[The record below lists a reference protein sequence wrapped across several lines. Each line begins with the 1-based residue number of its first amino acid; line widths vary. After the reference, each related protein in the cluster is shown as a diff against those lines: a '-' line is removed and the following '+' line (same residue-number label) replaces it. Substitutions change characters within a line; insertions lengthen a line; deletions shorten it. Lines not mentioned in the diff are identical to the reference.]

1 MGLASFL
8 FLFGPLVLQ
17 LLAEFLLVF
26 CNSTELRFELQKFE
40 SVGVFFVFSFLKL
53 DVFSFA
59 QFLFLWEGLSSISCF
74 LLFLLY
80 FFFLLYLFFF

>member
-17 LLAEFLLVF
+17 LLAEFLLVLY
-26 CNSTELRFELQKFE
+26 NSTELRFELQKFE
-40 SVGVFFVFSFLKL
+40 SVGVFFVFSILKL

>member
-26 CNSTELRFELQKFE
+26 YNSTGLWFALQKFE
-40 SVGVFFVFSFLKL
+40 IVGVFL
-53 DVFSFA
+53 
-59 QFLFLWEGLSSISCF
+59 CF
-74 LLFLLY
+74 
-80 FFFLLYLFFF
+80 